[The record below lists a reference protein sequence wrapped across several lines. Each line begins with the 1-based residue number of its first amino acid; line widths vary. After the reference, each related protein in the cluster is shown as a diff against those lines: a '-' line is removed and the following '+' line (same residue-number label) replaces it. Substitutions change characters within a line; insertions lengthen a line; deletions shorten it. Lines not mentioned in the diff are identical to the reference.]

1 MSRFGPYLLAL
12 VKAALLVWGGLGLV
26 EYLVPPVAFGLQN
39 ANFPPGTQLLHWILI
54 LLTGLVFL
62 VGFAM
67 RWQYTPFA
75 TITMYATLATL
86 CFVETVDFR
95 AFGEGVE
102 RYFVMFAEYLLYFVL
117 SAYLLSSTR
126 IRARFSGRA

>member
-1 MSRFGPYLLAL
+1 MSRYAPYALVLLKAVLLA
-12 VKAALLVWGGLGLV
+12 WGLLGLV
-26 EYLVPPVAFGLQN
+26 EYLVPSAAFGLQN
-39 ANFPPGTQLLHWILI
+39 ANFPPGTQLFHWVLI

-62 VGFAM
+62 LGFAK
-67 RWQYTPFA
+67 RWKYTPFA

-95 AFGEGVE
+95 AFGDGAE
-102 RYFVMFAEYLLYFVL
+102 RYIVMSAEYLLYLAL

-126 IRARFSGRA
+126 IRARFSGGA

>member
-1 MSRFGPYLLAL
+1 MSRYAPYAL
-12 VKAALLVWGGLGLV
+12 VLLKAALLVWGVLGLV
-26 EYLVPPVAFGLQN
+26 EYLAPSVALGLQN

-62 VGFAM
+62 LGFAT
-67 RWQYTPFA
+67 RWRYTPFA

-95 AFGEGVE
+95 AFGDGVE
-102 RYFVMFAEYLLYFVL
+102 RYFVMSAEYLLYLALF
-117 SAYLLSSTR
+117 AYLLSSTR
-126 IRARFSGRA
+126 IRARFSRRN